1 MASKF
6 FLTCRCNAPFVRKCF
21 LDERMRAY
29 LPEPIHPNDLL
40 FMKIGIIRE
49 GKIPADQ
56 RTPFTPEILQ
66 EIQKQVGDSLS
77 ICVEQSEFRCYTE
90 AEYQRCGIEVVTDLS
105 DSDILFGVKEVS
117 IDQLIPEKTYF
128 FFSHTI
134 KKQPK
139 NKGLLQAI
147 LAKSIRLIDY
157 ELLKNP
163 AGERVVA
170 FGRWAGIVGAYNAFW
185 TYGMKTGLFE
195 MKRAMACRDLEDLK
209 VELKK
214 VVLPPIKIIVTG
226 SGRVGKG
233 VLEILEILGI
243 QEVQTQDFLQKD
255 YEEPVFVCLSSSDY
269 LRRKS
274 DGGFERAH
282 FYANPES
289 YESHFL
295 PFAQVGE
302 ILIAAAYW
310 DPCAPRLFE
319 MEAIQSPKF
328 AISVIADITCDI
340 NGSIPT
346 TRRASTILDPV
357 YDVDRHT
364 AEELPAFGKQD
375 SISVMAIDNLPC
387 ELPRES
393 SAEFARQ
400 LRDWVIPELGKAI
413 SPILEKATIARD
425 GDLTL
430 EFMYLSDYVSD
441 TI

>member
-1 MASKF
+1 MKDLEGNLSE
-6 FLTCRCNAPFVRKCF
+6 LTN
-21 LDERMRAY
+21 
-29 LPEPIHPNDLL
+29 PNDLL

-49 GKIPADQ
+49 GKIPADH
-56 RTPFTPEILQ
+56 RSPFTPDLLY
-66 EIQKQVGDSLS
+66 EIQKTFGNNLS
-77 ICVEQSEFRCYTE
+77 ICVEKSEFRCFTDEEY
-90 AEYQRCGIEVVTDLS
+90 AEQGIEVVSDLS
-105 DSDILFGVKEVS
+105 DVDILFGVKEVP
-117 IDQLIPEKTYF
+117 IAQLISGKTYF

-139 NKGLLQAI
+139 NQALLQAI

-163 AGERVVA
+163 VGERVVA

-195 MKRAMACRDLEDLK
+195 IKRAIACRDLEDLK

-214 VVLPPIKIIVTG
+214 VFLPPIKIIVTG

-233 VLEILEILGI
+233 VLEILKILGI
-243 QEVQTQDFLQKD
+243 QEVGVKYFLHKEF
-255 YEEPVFVCLSSSDY
+255 EEPVFVCLSSSDY
-269 LRRKS
+269 LRRKL
-274 DGGFERAH
+274 DGGFDKAD
-282 FYANPES
+282 FYANPEA

-295 PFAQVGE
+295 PFAHTGE

-310 DPCAPRLFE
+310 DPKAPRLFE
-319 MEAIQSPKF
+319 LPAIQSPDF
-328 AISVIADITCDI
+328 SISVIADITCDLD
-340 NGSIPT
+340 GSIPT
-346 TRRASTILDPV
+346 TRRASTILEPV
-357 YDVDRHT
+357 YDVDRGT
-364 AEELPAFGKQD
+364 AKELPAFGKQD

-400 LRDWVIPELGKAI
+400 LREWVIPELGKEI

-441 TI
+441 AS

>member
-1 MASKF
+1 
-6 FLTCRCNAPFVRKCF
+6 
-21 LDERMRAY
+21 
-29 LPEPIHPNDLL
+29 
-40 FMKIGIIRE
+40 MKIGIIRE
-49 GKIPADQ
+49 GKIPADH
-56 RTPFTPEILQ
+56 RSPFTPTLLH
-66 EIQKQVGDSLS
+66 EIQKTFGNNLS
-77 ICVEQSEFRCYTE
+77 ICVEKSEFRCFTDE
-90 AEYQRCGIEVVTDLS
+90 EYAVQGIEVVSDLS
-105 DSDILFGVKEVS
+105 DVDILFGVKEVP
-117 IDQLIPEKTYF
+117 IAQLIPGKTYF

-139 NKGLLQAI
+139 NKALLQSI

-195 MKRAMACRDLEDLK
+195 IKRAIACRDLEDLK

-214 VVLPPIKIIVTG
+214 VFLPPIKIIVTG

-233 VLEILEILGI
+233 VLEILKILGI
-243 QEVQTQDFLQKD
+243 QEVGEQDFLHKEF
-255 YEEPVFVCLSSSDY
+255 EEPVFVCLSSSDY
-269 LRRKS
+269 LRRKL
-274 DGGFERAH
+274 DGGYDQAD
-282 FYANPES
+282 FYANPEA

-295 PFAQVGE
+295 PFAHTGE

-310 DPCAPRLFE
+310 DPKAPRLFE
-319 MEAIQSPKF
+319 LPAIQSPDF
-328 AISVIADITCDI
+328 SISVIADITCDLD
-340 NGSIPT
+340 GSIPT
-346 TRRASTILDPV
+346 TRRASTIVDPV
-357 YDVDRHT
+357 YDVDRRT
-364 AEELPAFGKQD
+364 AEELPTFGKQD

-400 LRDWVIPELGKAI
+400 LREWVIPELGKDI

-430 EFMYLSDYVSD
+430 EFMYLSDYVNATS
-441 TI
+441 

>member
-1 MASKF
+1 VIFGGK
-6 FLTCRCNAPFVRKCF
+6 NAGELVRTNN
-21 LDERMRAY
+21 
-29 LPEPIHPNDLL
+29 PNDLL

-56 RTPFTPEILQ
+56 RTPFTPEILH
-66 EIQKQVGDSLS
+66 EIQKGAGDSLS
-77 ICVEQSEFRCYTE
+77 ICVETCSFRCYTDE
-90 AEYQRCGIEVVTDLS
+90 EYEEQGIEVVSDLS
-105 DSDILFGVKEVS
+105 KADVLFGVKEVP
-117 IDQLIPEKTYF
+117 IAQLIPEKTYF

-134 KKQPK
+134 KKQPR
-139 NKGLLQAI
+139 NKSLLQSI

-157 ELLKNP
+157 ELLKNQ

-170 FGRWAGIVGAYNAFW
+170 FGRWAGVVGAYNAFW
-185 TYGMKTGLFE
+185 TYGKKTGLYE
-195 MKRAMACRDLEDLK
+195 LRRATACKDLEDLK

-233 VLEILEILGI
+233 VLEILKVLGI
-243 QEVQTQDFLQKD
+243 REVEPQKFLTDDF
-255 YEEPVFVCLSSSDY
+255 EEAVFTCLSTSDY

-274 DGGFERAH
+274 DGGYEKSH
-282 FYANPES
+282 FYANPEA
-289 YESHFL
+289 YQSHFL
-295 PFAQVGE
+295 PFAEAAE

-310 DPCAPRLFE
+310 DPKAPRLFE
-319 MEAIQSPKF
+319 LEAIRSPKF
-328 AISVIADITCDI
+328 SISVIADITCDI
-340 NGSIPT
+340 DGSIPT

-357 YDVDRHT
+357 YDVDRDSMQ
-364 AEELPAFGKQD
+364 ELPPFGKQH

-393 SAEFARQ
+393 SAEFAHQ
-400 LRDWVIPELGKAI
+400 LREWVVPELGKDI

-430 EFMYLSDYVSD
+430 EFMYLSDYVSGAC
-441 TI
+441 